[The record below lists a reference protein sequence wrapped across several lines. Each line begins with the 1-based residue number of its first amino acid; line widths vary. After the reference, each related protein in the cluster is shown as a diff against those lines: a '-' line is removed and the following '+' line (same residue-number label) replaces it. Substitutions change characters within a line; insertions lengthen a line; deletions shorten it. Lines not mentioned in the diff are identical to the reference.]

1 MINPLEKY
9 MKNVI
14 IHQLKFSQKANSEN
28 NDNLNKF
35 FENNKKKIN
44 YSEIPLNSVT
54 FIKIFSNFLK
64 SLNIKVELEE
74 KSKFNFHMFDLT
86 LFTYF
91 FFSFKF
97 NDCIETLINEI
108 FDLVE
113 KNSSLTIKKNE
124 IIILNCE
131 EILKT
136 NPNFCNNFEIDC
148 DRLFLFFRG
157 HNIQVNIKNLLE
169 EYNQTCS
176 VKLENIK
183 IHHIVPKFKL
193 NSNMISKIK

>member
-1 MINPLEKY
+1 

-14 IHQLKFSQKANSEN
+14 IHQLKFSQKANSEKT
-28 NDNLNKF
+28 NDLHKF
-35 FENNKKKIN
+35 FESNKKKIN

-54 FIKIFSNFLK
+54 FIKIFSYFLK
-64 SLNIKVELEE
+64 SLNIEVELEE
-74 KSKFNFHMFDLT
+74 KSELNFHMFDLT

-97 NDCIETLINEI
+97 NNSIETLINEI

-124 IIILNCE
+124 IIILNCQ

-136 NPNFCNNFEIDC
+136 DSNFCNNFGIDSDC
-148 DRLFLFFRG
+148 LLLFFRG
-157 HNIQVNIKNLLE
+157 HNIQTNIKNLLE

-176 VKLENIK
+176 VKLEDIK